1 VQQLW
6 WADPAKDAQ
15 LQKALRDTSVK
26 LAVGPSDDHYWD
38 EYEKTHPLAQ

>member
-1 VQQLW
+1 
-6 WADPAKDAQ
+6 
-15 LQKALRDTSVK
+15 VK